1 MKERMALL
9 MNLASKSEAVE
20 GFIFSALENQIE
32 GNLGSTDDETATQCG
47 LTTEEFRLVCKV
59 VYPDNGL

>member
-1 MKERMALL
+1 MKKETKQLL
-9 MNLASKSEAVE
+9 GLAMMSEAVE